1 MTWDDAMTI
10 EDVAPEIVENVGRA
24 IRDPMIGGWPLIH
37 WEWLFSDDRD
47 DDAERP
53 APRGIEVIGA
63 WPDSDDRQVTL
74 RFLPDASHLDH
85 RLDDH

>member
-1 MTWDDAMTI
+1 MTLDGAMTI

-37 WEWLFSDDRD
+37 WEWLFSENDETGDDR
-47 DDAERP
+47 P
-53 APRGIEVIGA
+53 SPRGIEVIGA

-74 RFLPDASHLDH
+74 RFRPDASHLDY